1 MKNCSFV
8 KICFEI
14 LKLLLLLLVII
25 YCDIYIYSFFN
36 SQSNYSKPL
45 SNTIYHSITISLLYL
60 NLNNLVLRIGGNH
73 NKQLNEWVSVEP
85 KKGNCMILNQISSLY
100 LYIFKIK

>member
-1 MKNCSFV
+1 MKNCSFI

-14 LKLLLLLLVII
+14 LKLLLLLLLI
-25 YCDIYIYSFFN
+25 
-36 SQSNYSKPL
+36 

-100 LYIFKIK
+100 LCIFKIK